1 MSTRRLFAVA
11 AIVILLS
18 AVIVLW
24 GQTVWSDRQD
34 QGAAPQPTGQSGDAA
49 ERARAELASHL
60 KVPPESISIVTV
72 KEHTWNDASLGLPE
86 PGMMYAQV
94 ITPGY
99 IVTLRHDGQTYVYH
113 VAGQSVKLNPEG
125 R

>member
-11 AIVILLS
+11 GVIVLLS
-18 AVIVLW
+18 TVIVLW
-24 GQTVWSDRQD
+24 GPTVWSDRQD

-60 KVPPESISIVTV
+60 KAPAESISIVSAE
-72 KEHTWNDASLGLPE
+72 EHTWNDASLGLPE

-94 ITPGY
+94 ITSGH
-99 IVTLRHDGQTYVYH
+99 IVALRHDGQTYVYH
-113 VAGQSVKLNPEG
+113 VAGQSVKLNPKG

>member
-1 MSTRRLFAVA
+1 MSMRRLFAVA
-11 AIVILLS
+11 AIVVLLS

-34 QGAAPQPTGQSGDAA
+34 QEVVPQPTGQSSDAA

-60 KVPPESISIVTV
+60 KVSPESISIVSA
-72 KEHTWNDASLGLPE
+72 KEHTWSDASLGLPE
-86 PGMMYAQV
+86 PGMMYAQM
-94 ITPGY
+94 ITAGH
-99 IVTLRHDGQTYVYH
+99 IVTLRHDGQIYVYH
-113 VAGQSVKLNPEG
+113 VAGQSVKLNPAG